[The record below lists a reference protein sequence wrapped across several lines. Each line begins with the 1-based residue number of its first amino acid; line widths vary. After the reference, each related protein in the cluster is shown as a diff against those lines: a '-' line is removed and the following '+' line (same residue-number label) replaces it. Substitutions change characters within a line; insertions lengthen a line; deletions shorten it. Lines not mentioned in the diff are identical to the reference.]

1 MFVFI
6 INQTAGNGKGLDYWQ
21 AFQAQL
27 QKRGIPY
34 EKFISTSEDNT
45 RKFIAE
51 KIERQQSIQA
61 VCVIGGDGTI
71 SSVLQELAGTQIP
84 LAIFPTGSGNDTARM
99 FQLTNDSALFI
110 DKIDTSEIVE
120 VDLLQVNERIGVTIA
135 GVGIDTAIGEHVN
148 HSFYKSIFNKLKIGS
163 FSYILSAIRVALS
176 FLPFQSTITINGH
189 ARTLNNTWLIACGN
203 TTSYGGGLIVCP
215 TANPTDGQLAITI
228 FHSLPRLKAIWR
240 IFPTLLRGKPI
251 EKPGITYTTGTNV
264 MITTDRPISAILD
277 GEVITKTPLHIQ
289 VQPKALHLLV
299 TK

>member
-6 INQTAGNGKGLDYWQ
+6 INKTAGNGKGSAYWQ
-21 AFQAQL
+21 RFRVQL
-27 QKRGIPY
+27 QDKKILY
-34 EKFISTSEDNT
+34 EKYISASEADT

-51 KIERQQSIQA
+51 KIKQQHIRA
-61 VCVIGGDGTI
+61 ICVIGGDGTI

-99 FQLTNDSALFI
+99 FQLTNDPTHFI
-110 DKIDTSEIVE
+110 DKIDTSESVE
-120 VDLLQVNERIGVTIA
+120 IDLLQVNNRFGVTIA
-135 GVGIDTAIGEHVN
+135 GVGIDTAVGEHVDQ
-148 HSFYKSIFNKLKIGS
+148 SFYKPILNNLKIGS
-163 FSYILSAIRVALS
+163 LSYIISAIQVALT
-176 FLPFQSTITINGH
+176 FKYFQSTTTINGH
-189 ARTLNNTWLIACGN
+189 AQTLKNTWLIACGN
-203 TTSYGGGLIVCP
+203 TTSYGGGLVVCP

-228 FHSLPRLKAIWR
+228 FHSLPRLKAILR

-251 EKPGITYTTGTNV
+251 EKTGISYTYGTDI

-289 VQPKALHLLV
+289 VQPKALHLLL